1 MSEQGWKAFLAAD
14 DLTDWVVL
22 HGGPTA
28 VFKTKTFA
36 EAANFFQA
44 LVQLPEINGT
54 KTQVNI
60 VSERVTVRLT
70 REVWNIENAHIDLA
84 RSISKIA
91 DSLGV
96 VADPSQVQEVQ
107 VAISAKPD
115 SIDLNFWRAVLGYEA
130 MLGDNAIDPLG
141 NSSTIWMQE
150 LDEAKPLKHAM
161 HIDVSV
167 PQKHAEA
174 RLKAAVNAG
183 GIIIDDSHAPAYWI
197 LSDHSGNKVCIASW
211 PDGAEDPQ
219 DNNN

>member
-1 MSEQGWKAFLAAD
+1 MSEKGWKAFLAAD

-28 VFKTKTFA
+28 VYKTKTFA
-36 EAANFFQA
+36 EAALFFQA
-44 LVQLPEINGT
+44 LAQLPEINGT
-54 KTQVNI
+54 KTQINV

-70 REVWNIENAHIDLA
+70 REVWNIESAHIDLA

-115 SIDLNFWRAVLGYEA
+115 SIDLNFWRAVLGYDA

-150 LDEAKPLKHAM
+150 LNEAKPLKHAM
-161 HIDVSV
+161 HIDVSA

-197 LSDHSGNKVCIASW
+197 LSDRSGNKVCIASW
-211 PDGAEDPQ
+211 PDGAEDPK
-219 DNNN
+219 DNN

>member
-44 LVQLPEINGT
+44 LAQLPEINGT
-54 KTQVNI
+54 KTQVNV

-70 REVWNIENAHIDLA
+70 REVWNIESAHIDLA

-91 DSLGV
+91 DSLGI

-115 SIDLNFWRAVLGYEA
+115 SIDLNFWRAVLGYDA

-141 NSSTIWMQE
+141 NSSTVWMQE
-150 LDEAKPLKHAM
+150 LNETKPLKHAM

-167 PQKHAEA
+167 A
-174 RLKAAVNAG
+174 REHVETRLAAAVKAG
-183 GIIIDDSHAPAYWI
+183 GIIVEESQAPASWI
-197 LSDHSGNKVCIASW
+197 LSDRSGNKVCIVAW
-211 PDGAEDPQ
+211 PDGAEDPK
-219 DNNN
+219 DNN

>member
-44 LVQLPEINGT
+44 LAQLPEINGT
-54 KTQVNI
+54 KTQVNV

-70 REVWNIENAHIDLA
+70 REVWNIESAHIDLA

-115 SIDLNFWRAVLGYEA
+115 SIDLNFWRAVLGYDA

-141 NSSTIWMQE
+141 NSSTVWMQE
-150 LDEAKPLKHAM
+150 LNETKPLKHAM

-167 PQKHAEA
+167 A
-174 RLKAAVNAG
+174 REHVETRLAAAVKAG
-183 GIIIDDSHAPAYWI
+183 GIIVEESQAPASWI
-197 LSDHSGNKVCIASW
+197 LSDRSGNKVCIVAW
-211 PDGAEDPQ
+211 PDGAEDPK
-219 DNNN
+219 DNN

>member
-1 MSEQGWKAFLAAD
+1 MSEQGWKEFLAAD

-44 LVQLPEINGT
+44 LAQLPQLNGT
-54 KTQVNI
+54 NAQVNI
-60 VSERVTVRLT
+60 VSERVTVRIT
-70 REVWNIENAHIDLA
+70 REVWNIESAHIDLA

-91 DSLGV
+91 DSLGI

-150 LDEAKPLKHAM
+150 LDENKSLRHAM

-167 PQKHAEA
+167 PQKFAEA

-183 GIIIDDSHAPAYWI
+183 GIVIDDSHAPAYWI
-197 LSDHSGNKVCIASW
+197 LSDRSGNKVCIASW

-219 DNNN
+219 DTN

>member
-28 VFKTKTFA
+28 VYKTKTFA
-36 EAANFFQA
+36 EAALFFQA
-44 LVQLPEINGT
+44 LAQLPEINGT

-70 REVWNIENAHIDLA
+70 REVWNIESAHIDLA
-84 RSISKIA
+84 RSISRIA

-115 SIDLNFWRAVLGYEA
+115 SINLNFWRAVLGYDA

-141 NSSTIWMQE
+141 NSSTVWMQE
-150 LDEAKPLKHAM
+150 LNEAKPLKHAM

-167 PQKHAEA
+167 AREHVEA
-174 RLKAAVNAG
+174 RLAAAVKAG
-183 GIIIDDSHAPAYWI
+183 GIIIDESQAPASWI
-197 LSDHSGNKVCIASW
+197 LSDRSGNKVCIVAW
-211 PDGAEDPQ
+211 PDGAEDPK
-219 DNNN
+219 DNN

>member
-28 VFKTKTFA
+28 VYKTKTFA
-36 EAANFFQA
+36 EAALFFQGLA
-44 LVQLPEINGT
+44 QLPEINGT
-54 KTQVNI
+54 KTQINV

-70 REVWNIENAHIDLA
+70 REVWNIESAHIDLA

-115 SIDLNFWRAVLGYEA
+115 SIDLNFWRAVLGYDA

-141 NSSTIWMQE
+141 NSSTVWMQE
-150 LDEAKPLKHAM
+150 LNEAKPLKHAM

-167 PQKHAEA
+167 ARGHVEA
-174 RLKAAVNAG
+174 RLAAAVKAG
-183 GIIIDDSHAPAYWI
+183 GIIVDESQAPASWI
-197 LSDHSGNKVCIASW
+197 LSDRSGNKVCIVAW
-211 PDGAEDPQ
+211 PDGAEDPK
-219 DNNN
+219 DNN

>member
-1 MSEQGWKAFLAAD
+1 MSEPGWKAFLAAD

-44 LVQLPEINGT
+44 LAQLPQLNGT
-54 KTQVNI
+54 NAQVNI
-60 VSERVTVRLT
+60 VSERVTVRIT
-70 REVWNIENAHIDLA
+70 REVWNIESAHIDLA

-91 DSLGV
+91 DSLGI

-150 LDEAKPLKHAM
+150 LDENKSLRHAM

-167 PQKHAEA
+167 PEKHAEA

-183 GIIIDDSHAPAYWI
+183 GIVIDDSHAPAYWI
-197 LSDHSGNKVCIASW
+197 LSDRSGNKVCIASW

-219 DNNN
+219 DTN

>member
-1 MSEQGWKAFLAAD
+1 MSEPGWKAFLAAD

-70 REVWNIENAHIDLA
+70 REVWTIENAHIDLA

-91 DSLGV
+91 DSLGI

-167 PQKHAEA
+167 AREHVEA
-174 RLKAAVNAG
+174 RLAAAVKAG
-183 GIIIDDSHAPAYWI
+183 GIIVDESQAPASWI
-197 LSDHSGNKVCIASW
+197 LSDRSGNKVCIVAW
-211 PDGAEDPQ
+211 PDGAEDPK
-219 DNNN
+219 DNN